1 MIPILFISSVVSVAI
16 PLLLARRYGSVPL
29 VSPLHIL
36 GYLVFF
42 GMFLKTIYLGV
53 FDGEMFFQLYIDDP
67 WAVIEGYLFVTGFV
81 LMICLGYVVSI
92 RKVWRMRD
100 DALVAGVVSQVRYP
114 RVLMLV
120 GVATALAVIGSMM
133 AARGLG
139 GVATAFDT
147 ETLETMS
154 SSRVV
159 RIEGVE
165 GFGATGAISRALL
178 FIPTLALMVFITRHT
193 LLRRDLLIMLALLAQ
208 EFFLT
213 ILEGKRFEL
222 VNILALFVFVSVM
235 LGRRFSPASIFK
247 AAGGVALVLALFVTM
262 TNLRNTHSQ
271 AQTASA
277 AETLTNQIFGST
289 YFLDVN
295 VPILIIALSRPDDR
309 FWGESYTYWTFAWV
323 PRALWPDKP
332 VVTLGPYVKQ
342 EVLGIRN
349 TVGGVN
355 PTGPGEAFLNF
366 GWLGMLVGF
375 GLGAL
380 YRAIEYLTLSP
391 GGLRRRYGFWMYPI
405 VAYPFITATMQSS
418 FAAALTTSLFKALL
432 MILVLK
438 LFSLRFRL
446 GPATDRVT
454 RPTPANRPA

>member
-1 MIPILFISSVVSVAI
+1 MTIILFISSLMAVVV
-16 PLLLARRYGSVPL
+16 PLVLARRYGSVPL

-36 GYLVFF
+36 SYLVFF

-53 FDGEMFFQLYIDDP
+53 FNGEMFFQRYLEDP
-67 WAVIEGYLFVTGFV
+67 WVVIEGYLFVTGFV
-81 LMICLGYVVSI
+81 LMICFGYVMSI

-100 DALVAGVVSQVRYP
+100 DAVVARVVSQVRYP

-120 GVATALAVIGSMM
+120 GLATALAVIGSMM

-139 GVATAFDT
+139 GVTTAFQI
-147 ETLETMS
+147 ETLETMN

-165 GFGATGAISRALL
+165 GFGATGAILRALL
-178 FIPTLALMVFITRHT
+178 FVTTLALTVFITRHT
-193 LLRRDLLIMLALLAQ
+193 LLRRDLLIMLALLAL

-235 LGRRFSPASIFK
+235 LGRRFSPASLFK

-262 TNLRNTHSQ
+262 TNLRHTHSQ
-271 AQTASA
+271 AQSASA
-277 AETLTNQIFGST
+277 VEALTNQIFGST

-295 VPILIIALSRPDDR
+295 IPILIIALSRPEDK
-309 FWGESYTYWTFAWV
+309 FWGESYTYWTFAWI

-332 VVTLGPYVKQ
+332 VVTLGPHVKQ

-375 GLGAL
+375 GLGAM

-391 GGLRRRYGFWMYPI
+391 RSLRQRYGFWMYPI
-405 VAYPFITATMQSS
+405 VAYPFITATLQSS
-418 FAAALTTSLFKALL
+418 FAAALTTSLLKAIL
-432 MILVLK
+432 MFFILK
-438 LFSLRFRL
+438 LFSLKFRL
-446 GPATDRVT
+446 GSTAGHAVRSTQSDCPD
-454 RPTPANRPA
+454 